1 MNETEWRAQNK
12 YSQLTIDKGA
22 KAIQWSK
29 DFQQIFK
36 QMMLDS
42 DGHIQRMDP
51 YTELYP
57 SQFELLLKVIQN
69 GSQT

>member
-36 QMMLDS
+36 QMMLEPVTATYKEW
-42 DGHIQRMDP
+42 IPTQN
-51 YTELYP
+51 YTLH
-57 SQFELLLKVIQN
+57 KK
-69 GSQT
+69 